1 MRCSWALRP
10 ERRCTVAASPV
21 QRAHCSSSFRAVSSA
36 SSRWRVPLRILVPA
50 RIRTRG
56 DVLFYLVGYS
66 PSDTVVINGAPREGC
81 WSSCALEVPSST
93 GGCWAAARRPWCE
106 PRRVGS
112 GRYGERGAAVRVI
125 RCDGSPEA
133 VGALDTAVR
142 AMLAGGEAVAPQG
155 PGQPTPPLDPGPGQ
169 IVLGT
174 SGSTGAAKWVVLS
187 AAALS
192 ASATATHARLGGPGR
207 WLLALPA
214 QHIAGVQLLVRAA
227 LTGSRPAVLDLR
239 GGFDPV
245 AFNAAAQRLAGET
258 QRCYTALVPTQ
269 LTRLLDA
276 DPDPLAHFDAV
287 LLGGAAA
294 PEALLSRA
302 RSAGVRVVT
311 TYGMTETAGGC
322 VYDGWPLEGVR
333 VRVSG
338 NPGRVEL
345 AGPMLASGYLSAS
358 EPTAAAFRDGW
369 FQTSDLGRCD
379 GHGRLQVLGRADD
392 VIVTGGLN
400 VAPAE
405 VEAVLTSL
413 PGVAAA
419 CVVGLP
425 DPEWG
430 ERVIAVVVPAD
441 PARPPDPGAL
451 RLAARQLLT
460 MAQVP
465 KEIFLLD
472 ALPLCGVGK
481 PDRSAL
487 RTMLATRDRSVHQA
501 R

>member
-1 MRCSWALRP
+1 M
-10 ERRCTVAASPV
+10 
-21 QRAHCSSSFRAVSSA
+21 
-36 SSRWRVPLRILVPA
+36 
-50 RIRTRG
+50 
-56 DVLFYLVGYS
+56 
-66 PSDTVVINGAPREGC
+66 
-81 WSSCALEVPSST
+81 
-93 GGCWAAARRPWCE
+93 
-106 PRRVGS
+106 
-112 GRYGERGAAVRVI
+112 RVI

-133 VGALDTAVR
+133 VGDLDAAVR
-142 AMLAGGEAVAPQG
+142 AMLAGGEAVAPLG
-155 PGQPTPPLDPGPGQ
+155 AGQATPPQDPGPGR

-214 QHIAGVQLLVRAA
+214 QHVAGLQILVRGA
-227 LTGSRPAVLDLR
+227 LAGIRPAVLDLR
-239 GGFDPV
+239 GGFDP
-245 AFNAAAQRLAGET
+245 AEFSAAAQRVAADN

-269 LTRLLDA
+269 LARLLDA
-276 DPDPLAHFDAV
+276 DPDPLTHLNAV
-287 LLGGAAA
+287 LLGGAAT
-294 PEALLSRA
+294 PEALLNRA
-302 RSAGVRVVT
+302 RKAGVRVVT

-322 VYDGWPLEGVR
+322 VYDGWPLAGVQ

-338 NPGRVEL
+338 DPGSVEL
-345 AGPMLASGYLSAS
+345 AGPMLASGYLGAP
-358 EPTAAAFRDGW
+358 EPTATAFRDGW
-369 FQTSDLGRCD
+369 YQTSDLGRCD
-379 GHGRLQVLGRADD
+379 GEGRLQVLGRTDD

-405 VEAVLTSL
+405 VEAVLTGL

-419 CVVGLP
+419 AVVGLP

-430 ERVIAVVVPAD
+430 ERVTAVVVPAD

-465 KEIFLLD
+465 KEIVLMD
-472 ALPLCGVGK
+472 ALPLHGIGK

-487 RTMLATRDRSVHQA
+487 RTMLAA
-501 R
+501 RVSSAHRVTHL